1 MITIEQGLYL
11 RISEHPNGP
20 TPFPIQSGF
29 NIKTAYRALG
39 IYNPSET
46 SDAYFIFSNDRDE
59 IWFISNRHCRSVSI
73 RNDLLEFRIPLEN
86 LNDIFSCY

>member
-20 TPFPIQSGF
+20 TPFPIQIGF

-86 LNDIFSCY
+86 LNDA

>member
-1 MITIEQGLYL
+1 L
-11 RISEHPNGP
+11 RILEHPNGP

-86 LNDIFSCY
+86 LNDR